1 MTEQPLKVL
10 FVSAEVVPFAK
21 AGGLADVAGSL
32 PRALASLGVDVRVA
46 MPRHGQIPR
55 GAYVTDYMVE
65 VDARKETAVIREGR
79 IEALPGGKPVPV
91 YFIDNYQ
98 YFGREN
104 IYGYS
109 DDGER
114 WGFFSRALLEM
125 LEPIDFIPDILHF
138 NDWQCGPAIALLKEE
153 YRHHPA
159 YRRIASVLTV
169 HNLEYQGHF
178 GRDIL
183 RFIGLRQDLFRPD
196 ALEFYGQVN
205 YMKAGLVFAD
215 LINTVSRTYAEEIQT
230 GEYGW
235 GLEGLLRLRHSDLF
249 GIVNGIDVE
258 VYDPA
263 TDPHI
268 PHHYSADN
276 MDGKKRN
283 KAELQRQFGLPVS
296 DAPLL
301 GLVHRL
307 VDQKGIDLF
316 EGIEE
321 ALFQEE
327 LQLVVV
333 GQGDPRYEGLFRRLK
348 QHFPEK
354 VGLFIGFDSPLAQRV
369 YAGSDFFL
377 MPSRFEP
384 CGLGQLIAFR
394 YGAIPIVRSTGGLA
408 DTVTDARFPNGNGV
422 VFETYQP
429 DHFLEAIR
437 RGLDL
442 YRQKERWQQL
452 VSRVMRLDHSWRRSA
467 DEYMQL
473 YGRARRK
480 VNPEL

>member
-32 PRALASLGVDVRVA
+32 PRALNSLGVDARVA
-46 MPRHGQIPR
+46 MPRHGQIPK
-55 GAYVTDYMVE
+55 GAYITDHLVE
-65 VDARKETAVIREGR
+65 IDARKETAVIRAGR
-79 IEALPGGKPVPV
+79 IEALPGGNAVPV

-104 IYGYS
+104 IYGYG
-109 DDGER
+109 DDGDR
-114 WGFFSRALLEM
+114 WGFFSRAVMEM

-178 GRDIL
+178 GRNSL
-183 RFIGLRQDLFRPD
+183 RFIGLRDDLFRPG
-196 ALEFYGQVN
+196 AVEFHGQVN

-215 LINTVSRTYAEEIQT
+215 VINTVSRTYAEEIQT
-230 GEYGW
+230 PEYGW
-235 GLEGLLRLRHSDLF
+235 GLDGLLRLRHNDLF

-268 PHHYSADN
+268 PYHFSQEN
-276 MDGKKRN
+276 MEGKKRN
-283 KAELQRQFGLPVS
+283 KAELQRELGLPVS

-321 ALFQEE
+321 ALFEE
-327 LQLVVV
+327 DLQLAVV

-408 DTVTDARFPNGNGV
+408 DTVTDVRFPNGNGL
-422 VFETYQP
+422 VFEAYAP
-429 DHFLEAIR
+429 EDFLDAIR
-437 RGLDL
+437 RGLAL
-442 YRQKERWQQL
+442 YWQGRRWNEL
-452 VSRVMRLDHSWRRSA
+452 VAKVMGLDHSWRRSA
-467 DEYMQL
+467 DEYLEL

-480 VNPEL
+480 VNLEV